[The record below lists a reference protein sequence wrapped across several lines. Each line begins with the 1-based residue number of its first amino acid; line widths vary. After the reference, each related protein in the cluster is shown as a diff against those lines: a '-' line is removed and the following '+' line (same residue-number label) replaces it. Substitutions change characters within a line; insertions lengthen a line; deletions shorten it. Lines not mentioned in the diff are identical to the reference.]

1 MNRFLRNSHL
11 LISFFGLFVYLIRV
25 PTAVS
30 NLVSAAYYIGY
41 SRFGDSMLS
50 ICLKD
55 FSIKDNILKSVLAI
69 GIPAALG
76 DVLMSVSNI
85 IWNRIFKDFTYYQLS
100 VWYVLCALQCITG
113 YGSSYSRIDYQYE
126 PSGTDL
132 YTCRFYS
139 SGSYG
144 HGQAFVGTAVSR
156 CFISSIGRLLMSSC

>member
-1 MNRFLRNSHL
+1 
-11 LISFFGLFVYLIRV
+11 
-25 PTAVS
+25 
-30 NLVSAAYYIGY
+30 
-41 SRFGDSMLS
+41 MLS

-126 PSGTDL
+126 PSGTVIYIPAVFIL
-132 YTCRFYS
+132 
-139 SGSYG
+139 
-144 HGQAFVGTAVSR
+144 QAVMGMD
-156 CFISSIGRLLMSSC
+156 RLLWAQPLADVLSVVLVVY